1 MTSPFSDQLSPRDAA
16 RATTVRGRFHDV
28 VVAASKV
35 LHDQNVDERD
45 RAALK
50 WASEMLVAS
59 ESKDV
64 LLAMPSA
71 EQLSGPGNVV
81 LAIRRATKTDGD
93 DPGETIKELNRGVA
107 DVIDGQRSPNA
118 LHAMEAL
125 RTVFS
130 LISRIS
136 LQREVVSQG
145 DPSSRDRWAPWT
157 TTSSL

>member
-1 MTSPFSDQLSPRDAA
+1 MSSPFSDQLSPRDAA
-16 RATTVRGRFHDV
+16 RATAVRGRFHDV

-35 LHDQNVDERD
+35 LHDQEVDNRD
-45 RAALK
+45 RAALE

-71 EQLSGPGNVV
+71 DQLSGPGNVV
-81 LAIRRATKTDGD
+81 LAIRRATKRDGD
-93 DPGETIKELNRGVA
+93 DPGEAIKELNRGVA
-107 DVIDGQRSPNA
+107 DVISGQRSPHA
-118 LHAMEAL
+118 LHAMESL

-145 DPSSRDRWAPWT
+145 DPNSRDRWAPWT
-157 TTSSL
+157 MTSSL

>member
-16 RATTVRGRFHDV
+16 RATAVRGRFHDV

-35 LHDQNVDERD
+35 LHDQQVDERD
-45 RAALK
+45 RGALK

-81 LAIRRATKTDGD
+81 LAIRRATKKDGD
-93 DPGETIKELNRGVA
+93 DPGEAIKQLSRGVT
-107 DVIDGQRSPNA
+107 DVIGGQRSPSA
-118 LHAMEAL
+118 LHAMESL
-125 RTVFS
+125 RAVFS
-130 LISRIS
+130 LISRLS
-136 LQREVVSQG
+136 LQTEVVSQG
-145 DPSSRDRWAPWT
+145 DPDLRDRWAPWT
-157 TTSSL
+157 RTSTL